1 MPDRVLERNTI
12 EPLPFSCARSEPY
25 QAGQRKPR
33 IFPNRPGL
41 HFVSADSFSF
51 CCNAASIFAS
61 KNLKVD
67 TLFALFVLR
76 PVGRISREP
85 CSGEGVVVHFH
96 KNCMSDIPG
105 HDERTLMSN
114 TERHDIA
121 EGLFAPKQSH
131 EEIRDA
137 IKLEEARRAAMVKNL
152 YRLRNLRLS
161 KNNSSSE

>member
-1 MPDRVLERNTI
+1 VRGANRIRPASGN
-12 EPLPFSCARSEPY
+12 PGFSQTVRGFFLFQPIRFLNSLL
-25 QAGQRKPR
+25 Q
-33 IFPNRPGL
+33 
-41 HFVSADSFSF
+41 
-51 CCNAASIFAS
+51 CNEYFAS

-67 TLFALFVLR
+67 TMFALFVLR

-114 TERHDIA
+114 TEKHDIA

-152 YRLRNLRLS
+152 HRLRNLRLS